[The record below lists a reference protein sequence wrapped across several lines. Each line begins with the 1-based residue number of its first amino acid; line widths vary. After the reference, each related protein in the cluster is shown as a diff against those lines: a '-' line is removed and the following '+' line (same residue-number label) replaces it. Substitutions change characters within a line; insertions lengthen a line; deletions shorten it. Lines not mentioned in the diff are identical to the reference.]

1 METNLY
7 QAINTQSLET
17 TVARESVLKKF
28 IQWCESQ
35 EQYRFGWL
43 AAVVAGHGC
52 IITPLILLLVTF
64 SGNNFMLWPFA
75 ILAMA
80 APLVVNLAAMPTKIT
95 IPVFFVSLMIDV
107 ALVVLC
113 ISQLLR

>member
-1 METNLY
+1 METRLY
-7 QAINTQSLET
+7 QTISPDLQRSMP
-17 TVARESVLKKF
+17 RESIWKKF
-28 IQWCESQ
+28 ISWCEYQ

-52 IITPLILLLVTF
+52 IITPCILLVVTMT
-64 SGNNFMLWPFA
+64 GNNFMLWPLV

-95 IPVFFVSLMIDV
+95 IPVFFASLLID
-107 ALVVLC
+107 LVVLF
-113 ISQLLR
+113 ISVSQLIR